1 MVNHLFFEG
10 NILPTWRFSSRFQFL
25 SILGRCKQIRLNR
38 EVRRPLPKPD
48 LTTETCNQQVCECLL
63 SEPPSTRPLKRLLST
78 CPCRTS
84 GMPIFRSC
92 LSETTVFKEVKVSLL
107 REGIPSSDLSHHWEQ
122 FQPRRDCDP
131 YLQQWNVIVE
141 GREKAGTVTCIK
153 LLVDRW
159 NTATSFAASRNANEQ
174 LCSMGDVSDRVSG
187 QWTVQRVKDQN
198 KTNRQ
203 PTWGMLRWSATGSPK
218 INYELSQRENI
229 LVSLVSALRSDWT
242 HSQGVTRFADEHFSV
257 LTTSLYWFPF
267 CSSTWVGG
275 IHSTTLPLITPRS
288 SLMTSLKVE
297 GLHNR
302 IFW

>member
-174 LCSMGDVSDRVSG
+174 LCSMGGSERSCVRAVDSPTGQRPKQDKQAANLRHVEMVS
-187 QWTVQRVKDQN
+187 
-198 KTNRQ
+198 
-203 PTWGMLRWSATGSPK
+203 
-218 INYELSQRENI
+218 Y
-229 LVSLVSALRSDWT
+229 
-242 HSQGVTRFADEHFSV
+242 RFD
-257 LTTSLYWFPF
+257 
-267 CSSTWVGG
+267 
-275 IHSTTLPLITPRS
+275 
-288 SLMTSLKVE
+288 
-297 GLHNR
+297 
-302 IFW
+302 